1 MAPKLGCTQKSK
13 ICMSLPPAAVRHSIT
28 RDTLPREHAKELF
41 APSKDSRIVV
51 VLTEKNFLRLG
62 FGSFG
67 GCCQKEGRFC
77 FFCGFMSSSPG
88 Q

>member
-51 VLTEKNFLRLG
+51 VLTEKKLFETWVREFWWVLSERG
-62 FGSFG
+62 
-67 GCCQKEGRFC
+67 
-77 FFCGFMSSSPG
+77 
-88 Q
+88 